1 MFLNLTLSK
10 RFEVN
15 FWLKIISVELKKTK
29 QKKKNKLNSK
39 LDVCISYKLSSL
51 IFQSFNLRIGKE
63 ERFNSLRYF
72 DSIHTWSVNNCLRVK
87 QNRDLN

>member
-29 QKKKNKLNSK
+29 QKKKKQAE
-39 LDVCISYKLSSL
+39 
-51 IFQSFNLRIGKE
+51 FQ
-63 ERFNSLRYF
+63 
-72 DSIHTWSVNNCLRVK
+72 T
-87 QNRDLN
+87 